1 MRRWRYF
8 YSRPRVEGRP
18 ACSPV
23 MAVKPWGE
31 HIVQNQL
38 CPLFSKQDFGEN
50 ALLLFALA
58 CDTLFLTRMS
68 SAIALGNCTPME
80 RSWRMSSFLTL
91 SALLCYVKIKIGKIL
106 RQFALG
112 VNHGGGILLNTHYR
126 VL

>member
-1 MRRWRYF
+1 MIFLLTPPHGGATRLF
-8 YSRPRVEGRP
+8 AGHGGE
-18 ACSPV
+18 A
-23 MAVKPWGE
+23 WGE

-68 SAIALGNCTPME
+68 SAIAWELYPME